1 MYYEITSK
9 QRSDKKSKKINGKAS
24 KKRIKNKRRS
34 KRNDKVR
41 KKPSKRFCKSKRN
54 CIRKRKTINRKR
66 KTIKYY
72 RRISGGSS
80 QPANSNTQ
88 LNPTDFKDIFRGS
101 IVSSN
106 LDETNGKRTL
116 KNTVDEVSKRR
127 RLFNDTFLNTNKRA
141 IYGCVFMV
149 DFIVSKIY
157 SDMINEG
164 PYLGVPGDSWKRELF
179 KERMNQLK
187 SYIQSKENAISN
199 GVVLCLSEFNY
210 RDVGYI
216 NRCGSSED
224 YAGFSVYDELSRNI
238 NITDADNSP
247 ADSKGIMLLGDR
259 PNKADNIICSAIIL
273 STTFLK
279 HLRDHHGITSL
290 SFESF
295 GTDITDQHFE
305 NIKDIFGN
313 EPMCSVTFLDSNK
326 KKNI

>member
-1 MYYEITSK
+1 
-9 QRSDKKSKKINGKAS
+9 
-24 KKRIKNKRRS
+24 
-34 KRNDKVR
+34 
-41 KKPSKRFCKSKRN
+41 
-54 CIRKRKTINRKR
+54 
-66 KTIKYY
+66 
-72 RRISGGSS
+72 
-80 QPANSNTQ
+80 NSNTQ

-326 KKNI
+326 KKIFKIYTIHTKEGQLLNGQLISNWELIDRLKEINQNVPFFLIGDFNEDIIWEKTIRDMEEIVIKKRE